1 MRMVTRIYIDGAFV
15 TPHGTEML
23 DLFDPVRGE
32 VLLGQD
38 RLVDAEDGRRAI
50 QPPSAP
56 CRHMPAPAT
65 RNGPSC
71 CCVHCTRPRHDEA
84 GHRLLTSTIGLRIL
98 REICHMSAR
107 DSQLSLASSR
117 CRGNDQTLLG
127 GV

>member
-32 VLLGQD
+32 VLGQD
-38 RLVDAEDGRRAI
+38 RLVDAEDG
-50 QPPSAP
+50 PSGDSAAKRP
-56 CRHMPAPAT
+56 LPTYAAPAT
-65 RNGPSC
+65 RNGSNC
-71 CCVHCTRPRHDEA
+71 CCAHCTRPRHDEA
-84 GHRLLTSTIGLRIL
+84 GHRLLTSTIGLRTL
-98 REICHMSAR
+98 RDICHMSAR